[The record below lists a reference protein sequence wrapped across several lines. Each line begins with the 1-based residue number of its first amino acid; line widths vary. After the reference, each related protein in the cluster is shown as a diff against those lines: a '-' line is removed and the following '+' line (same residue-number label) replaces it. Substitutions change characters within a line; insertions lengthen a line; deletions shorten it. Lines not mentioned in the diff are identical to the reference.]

1 MKKIIL
7 TGLIMALGFGLVGC
21 QSNSK
26 DQILLTKK
34 SAVELRSFQ
43 SRAFDTTDRESVL
56 RSAMATL
63 QDLSFVIDKA
73 DFTLGS
79 VTGTKFHKDGNRH
92 VALKMTVSVRKR
104 SPTQVLVRAN
114 AQYGVEAVED
124 AGPYQDFFNNLG
136 KAMFLTAHEI
146 D

>member
-1 MKKIIL
+1 MKFLKTIFLASLVAISV
-7 TGLIMALGFGLVGC
+7 VGC

-26 DQILLTKK
+26 DQILMTKK

-79 VTGTKFHKDGNRH
+79 VTGTKFHKDGFQH

-104 SPTQVLVRAN
+104 GEKQVMVRAN
-114 AQYGVEAVED
+114 AQYGLEAVED
-124 AGPYQDFFNNLG
+124 PAPYQDFFNNLG
-136 KAMFLTAHEI
+136 KAMFLTAHKM